1 MTSSEPSELRL
12 LLSDEL
18 LRPPGMP
25 PELLVPLPLYSPPPL
40 ERLWEDPPSNG
51 PPPGD
56 DELPGPGGPDWLD
69 GTNAGASPA
78 SGADTNGSFGS
89 AC

>member
-1 MTSSEPSELRL
+1 M

-18 LRPPGMP
+18 FRRLDMP
-25 PELLVPLPLYSPPPL
+25 PELLVPLLKSPPPL
-40 ERLWEDPPSNG
+40 ACLWKDPPSDS